1 MGAGQVPGLLTDWRT
16 RSKRLGRRLQISF
29 PRATSHPRIPK
40 GVSAILLAILVG
52 LSTGLGAVAFIQLL
66 RFLTDLS
73 FNQARAPLSFLGRF
87 YIVVLPAVGGVIV
100 GPLIHYFAREAK
112 GHGVPEVM
120 TAIVARGGRIRKRV
134 ALVKILASAITIG
147 SGGSAGRE
155 GPMIQIGAGVGSSV
169 AQLLRMSDD
178 RVKTLLACGAAG
190 GVAATFNAPI
200 AGAMF
205 SLEVLGGQFGLDF
218 SLVVLASVTSAVI
231 SRAFLGNFPSFEVPP
246 WDLVSDKEFLFYLL
260 LGLLAAGA
268 ATLFVRTLSAFEE
281 WFDGWKFPEPLKPVI
296 GGLAVGLL
304 GVWLPQVFGTGLP
317 QMEQVLLIRVPFL
330 IMLFLVPA
338 KILATSLTL
347 GSGGSGGV
355 FAPSLFIGGM
365 LGGAFGHIVHAQFPS
380 FTALS
385 GAYAIVGM
393 AAVFGAAA
401 QAPLTAILIIFE
413 MTGDYR
419 IILPLMAATV
429 VAASLYRAFNSDSIY
444 TVKLM
449 KRGIVYRGGQ
459 DMDIM
464 ASTRVASALTHR
476 LLSVPPDVRIRDFQ
490 REMERTHHTWFPV
503 VNGAGALVGVITAQD
518 ADRAVEQGEEDA
530 PVEHYM
536 TREIVSVTP
545 LDSLQEVVR
554 GFGVRDLGHLPVVEQ
569 GNPRKLVGIISRAH
583 VIRAY
588 NRELLRRQ
596 SR

>member
-1 MGAGQVPGLLTDWRT
+1 VQVAFLRVTSLPG
-16 RSKRLGRRLQISF
+16 
-29 PRATSHPRIPK
+29 IPK
-40 GVSAILLAILVG
+40 GVYSVVLAVLVG
-52 LSTGLGAVAFIQLL
+52 LATGLGAVAFIQLL
-66 RFLTDLS
+66 RLLTDLS
-73 FNQARAPLSFLGRF
+73 FNQAKGPLWFLGRF
-87 YIVVLPAVGGVIV
+87 YVVLLPAAGGMIV

-120 TAIVARGGRIRKRV
+120 TAIAIRGGRIRKRV
-134 ALVKILASAITIG
+134 ALVKILASALTIG

-155 GPMIQIGAGVGSSV
+155 GPMIQIGAGIGSSV

-178 RVKTLLACGAAG
+178 RVKTFLACGAAG

-231 SRAFLGNFPSFEVPP
+231 SRAMLGNFPSFEVPP
-246 WDLVSDKEFLFYLL
+246 WDMVSEKELLFYLL

-281 WFDGWKFPEPLKPVI
+281 RFDAWRFPEPVKPVV
-296 GGLAVGLL
+296 GGLAVGVM
-304 GVWLPQVFGTGLP
+304 GIWLPEVFGAGLP
-317 QMEQVLLIRVPFL
+317 QMEQALLIRIPFVV
-330 IMLFLVPA
+330 MLLLVPA

-355 FAPSLFIGGM
+355 FAPCLFVGAM
-365 LGGAFGHIVHAQFPS
+365 LGGAFGHIVHWFFPA

-413 MTGDYR
+413 MTNDYR

-429 VAASLYRAFNSDSIY
+429 IAATVYRAFNLDSIY
-444 TVKLM
+444 TVKLR
-449 KRGIVYRGGQ
+449 KRGIIYRGGQ
-459 DMDIM
+459 DLDIM
-464 ASTRVASALTHR
+464 ASTRVAAALTHR
-476 LLSVPPDVRIRDFQ
+476 MLSVRPDTPIRNFR
-490 REMERTHHTWFPV
+490 REVEQTNHQWFPV
-503 VNGAGALVGVITAQD
+503 LDGRGELVGVITGQD
-518 ADRAVEQGEEDA
+518 ADRAAEQGEEDA
-530 PVEHYM
+530 PLEKYM

-545 LDSLQEVVR
+545 VDSLHEVVR
-554 GFGVRDLGHLPVVEQ
+554 RFGVRDLGHLPVVET

-583 VIRAY
+583 VLRAY
-588 NRELLRRQ
+588 NRELQRRQ
-596 SR
+596 GR

>member
-1 MGAGQVPGLLTDWRT
+1 MGDGRVAGLLTEWRN
-16 RSKRLGRRLQISF
+16 RGRRLGRRLQLAF
-29 PRATSHPRIPK
+29 LRATSSSRIPQ
-40 GVSAILLAILVG
+40 GVYAILLAILVG
-52 LSTGLGAVAFIQLL
+52 LFTGLGAVAFIQLL

-73 FNQARAPLSFLGRF
+73 FNTAREPLAFLGRF
-87 YIVVLPAVGGVIV
+87 YVVILPALGGLVV

-120 TAIVARGGRIRKRV
+120 TAIALRGGRIRKRV
-134 ALVKILASAITIG
+134 ALIKILASAVTIG

-155 GPMIQIGAGVGSSV
+155 GPMIQIGAGIGSSL

-178 RVKTLLACGAAG
+178 RVRTFLACGAAG

-218 SLVVLASVTSAVI
+218 SLVVLASVTAAVVA
-231 SRAFLGNFPSFEVPP
+231 RAFLGNFPSFEVPP
-246 WDLVSDKEFLFYLL
+246 WDLVSEKEFLFYLL

-268 ATLFVRTLSAFEE
+268 ATLFVRTLGAFEE
-281 WFDGWKFPEPLKPVI
+281 WFDGWKFPEPAKPI
-296 GGLAVGLL
+296 MGGLLVGVM

-317 QMEQVLLIRVPFL
+317 QMEQALVIRIPFI
-330 IMLFLVPA
+330 IMLLLVPA
-338 KILATSLTL
+338 KIVATSLTL

-355 FAPSLFIGGM
+355 FAPSLFIGAM
-365 LGGAFGHIVHAQFPS
+365 LGGAFGHLVHWQFPA
-380 FTALS
+380 FTAPS

-413 MTGDYR
+413 MTNDYR

-429 VAASLYRAFNSDSIY
+429 IAASIYRAFNPDSIY
-444 TVKLM
+444 TLKLTR
-449 KRGIVYRGGQ
+449 RGIRYFSGQ

-464 ASTRVASALTHR
+464 ASTRVAAALTHR
-476 LLSVPPDVRIRDFQ
+476 LLTVPPDMLIRDFQ
-490 REMERTHHTWFPV
+490 REMERTNHTWFPV
-503 VNGAGALVGVITAQD
+503 VDGAGTLVGVVTTQD
-518 ADRAVEQGEEDA
+518 AEQALEQGDGDA
-530 PVEHYM
+530 PLENYM

-545 LDSLQEVVR
+545 RDTLQEVVR
-554 GFGVRDLGHLPVVEQ
+554 RFGVRDLGHLPVVEP
-569 GNPRKLVGIISRAH
+569 GNPRKLVGIISRLH
-583 VIRAY
+583 VLRAY
-588 NRELLRRQ
+588 NKQLLRRQ